1 MTGLTI
7 IGFFIVYLV
16 FLLFT
21 GAMGFFLIRKKEM
34 KLTALWGYIA
44 LGNII
49 ELSMFMYLIS
59 ILTH

>member
-7 IGFFIVYLV
+7 IVFFIVYLV

-21 GAMGFFLIRKKEM
+21 SVMGFFLIRKKEM